1 MTLHS
6 IDVDL
11 AGSYGMLGL
20 FLENTGSRSLTYAIV
35 GALVDGQDVN
45 LEWNQKMPPSSR
57 KHSTVYV
64 DLSKL
69 ENDPEPE
76 KIELLKH

>member
-1 MTLHS
+1 
-6 IDVDL
+6 
-11 AGSYGMLGL
+11 
-20 FLENTGSRSLTYAIV
+20 
-35 GALVDGQDVN
+35 
-45 LEWNQKMPPSSR
+45 MPPSSR

-76 KIELLKH
+76 KIELSVRVNTGSEIHTEGSYEIDLNTMQLLSQKT